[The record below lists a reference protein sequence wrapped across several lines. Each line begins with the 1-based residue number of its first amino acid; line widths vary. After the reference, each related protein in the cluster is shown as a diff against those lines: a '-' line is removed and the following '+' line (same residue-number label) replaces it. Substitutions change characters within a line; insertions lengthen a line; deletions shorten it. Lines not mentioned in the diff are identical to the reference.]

1 MPYLLE
7 PLIPL
12 HTVIVGSPDVLVLL
26 PPAAHQIGAYMH
38 VGTAPVASD
47 KMASADIEKPHLMAM
62 TAFDITEELTDN
74 EVAQP
79 SF

>member
-1 MPYLLE
+1 
-7 PLIPL
+7 
-12 HTVIVGSPDVLVLL
+12 
-26 PPAAHQIGAYMH
+26 MH